1 MISAWLPL
9 LWGRHQSPPL
19 PSSHSFFNFCYPQ
32 HGVQLLCALIS
43 FVSLLSLR
51 GVLVFFIKS
60 ASVARFLPPLR
71 SIVVAPVLNCKKSS
85 SRSQLWSLEM
95 TAQWLLPSSFPS
107 SSEISLKTPRRIS
120 SYPLLCEQTGYSS
133 TCFSFFCFIFCFP
146 LVYPRV
152 SSFLSE
158 VKCSYLRPCQYQKGP
173 HPAQNISIH
182 DIHKVDVSRFLN
194 PPEKYRHLRS
204 WAVARLFSMTCK
216 PHLDCIQT
224 NTTRIKPTKYK
235 IEIIET

>member
-1 MISAWLPL
+1 MNSPEWSRPDFRCSGDVTNHHHYHLLTQFSISVTLNTV
-9 LWGRHQSPPL
+9 S
-19 PSSHSFFNFCYPQ
+19 
-32 HGVQLLCALIS
+32 QLLCALIS
-43 FVSLLSLR
+43 FVSLLSLH
-51 GVLVFFIKS
+51 GVLVFFITS

-107 SSEISLKTPRRIS
+107 SSEISLKTLGKIS

-152 SSFLSE
+152 RSFLSE
-158 VKCSYLRPCQYQKGP
+158 AKCFCLRLYQYQKGP
-173 HPAQNISIH
+173 
-182 DIHKVDVSRFLN
+182 N
-194 PPEKYRHLRS
+194 PPTGVCVLLKTS
-204 WAVARLFSMTCK
+204 PSMMS
-216 PHLDCIQT
+216 
-224 NTTRIKPTKYK
+224 TK
-235 IEIIET
+235 